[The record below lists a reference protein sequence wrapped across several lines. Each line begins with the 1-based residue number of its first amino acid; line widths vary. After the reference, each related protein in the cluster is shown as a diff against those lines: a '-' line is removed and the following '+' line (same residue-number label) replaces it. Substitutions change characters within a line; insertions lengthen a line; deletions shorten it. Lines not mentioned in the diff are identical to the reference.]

1 MVGQGL
7 RLLVC
12 LTTNE
17 ELWRLHPAVTRPGRC
32 LAQIEVGRLSRAEA
46 ATSEHDTAASITS
59 HVGPDG
65 ITLAELFALRNGDP
79 TAAVPTAHP
88 VGQYL

>member
-1 MVGQGL
+1 VVGSP
-7 RLLVC
+7 VP
-12 LTTNE
+12 
-17 ELWRLHPAVTRPGRC
+17 WH
-32 LAQIEVGRLSRAEA
+32 
-46 ATSEHDTAASITS
+46 TSTVDGITS